1 MNLEELK
8 KKMDEEHYIYD
19 DTLSTVLYVALQ
31 LGRPLLIEGAAG
43 VGKTEV
49 AKVMAAALDREL
61 VRLQCYEGLD
71 ESKALYEWN
80 YQKQLLSIQVNM
92 NAQDREALTRSL
104 FSDEYLLER
113 PLLKS
118 IRSEKPVVLLIDEI
132 DKADEEF
139 EAFLLELLSE
149 MQVTIPE
156 VGTIRA
162 NSVPFVVL
170 TSNRARPL
178 SEALRRRCAYLYIE
192 YPDMEKE
199 LAILRAKLPHVDD
212 RLCAQVALA
221 VQKLRSNEVILKKPS
236 IAETLDWAAAL
247 DALGIRELTP
257 DALRKTAGFVLKNN
271 EDMAALARQ
280 TADKLDAMGI
290 KFKVVNVVDLVKLQS
305 AKENNEALSD
315 EEFAEL
321 FTEDKPVLFAYHSYA
336 RDVRGLIYD
345 RPNHDNFNVHGYEE
359 QGSTTTPYDMVR
371 VNNIDRYELQA
382 EALRMIDA
390 DKYADK
396 INELEAF
403 RQEAF
408 QFAVDNGY
416 DHPDYTDWV
425 YSGVNTNKQ
434 GAVSATAATAG
445 DNE

>member
-1 MNLEELK
+1 MDLEQLK
-8 KKMDEEHYIYD
+8 QKMDEAGYVYD
-19 DTLSTVLYVALQ
+19 DTMATVLYVALT

-92 NAQDREALTRSL
+92 NTQDSDALTKSL

-149 MQVTIPE
+149 QQVTVPE
-156 VGTIRA
+156 IGTIKA
-162 NSVPFVVL
+162 KSIPFVVL

-178 SEALRRRCAYLYIE
+178 SEALRRRCAYLHID

-199 LAILRAKLPHVDD
+199 LAILRKKLPHVDD

-221 VQKLRSNEVILKKPS
+221 VQKLRSSEAILKKPS

-247 DALGIRELTP
+247 DALGIKELTP
-257 DALRKTAGFVLKNN
+257 QVLRQTAGFVLKNN
-271 EDMAALARQ
+271 EDLEVLA
-280 TADKLDAMGI
+280 G
-290 KFKVVNVVDLVKLQS
+290 
-305 AKENNEALSD
+305 
-315 EEFAEL
+315 EEEL
-321 FTEDKPVLFAYHSYA
+321 TLETHC
-336 RDVRGLIYD
+336 G
-345 RPNHDNFNVHGYEE
+345 HCQGHHHG
-359 QGSTTTPYDMVR
+359 
-371 VNNIDRYELQA
+371 
-382 EALRMIDA
+382 
-390 DKYADK
+390 
-396 INELEAF
+396 
-403 RQEAF
+403 
-408 QFAVDNGY
+408 
-416 DHPDYTDWV
+416 
-425 YSGVNTNKQ
+425 
-434 GAVSATAATAG
+434 
-445 DNE
+445 

>member
-1 MNLEELK
+1 MDKKDIWIIIDRNTDEVNNMNLELLK
-8 KKMDEEHYIYD
+8 QKMDENNYVYD
-19 DTLSTVLYVALQ
+19 DTLATVLAVALQ

-43 VGKTEV
+43 VGKTEI
-49 AKVMAAALDREL
+49 AKVMASALDREL

-80 YQKQLLSIQVNM
+80 YQKQLLAIQVNM
-92 NAQDREALTRSL
+92 GSKSNDELTRDL

-162 NSVPFVVL
+162 KTVPFVVL

-178 SEALRRRCAYLYIE
+178 SEALRRRCAYLYIQ

-212 RLCAQVALA
+212 RLCAQVALS
-221 VQKLRSNEVILKKPS
+221 VQKLRASEAILKKPS

-257 DALRKTAGFVLKNN
+257 DALRQTAGFVLKNS
-271 EDMAALARQ
+271 EDIAVLEQ
-280 TADKLDAMGI
+280 TQA
-290 KFKVVNVVDLVKLQS
+290 
-305 AKENNEALSD
+305 
-315 EEFAEL
+315 
-321 FTEDKPVLFAYHSYA
+321 
-336 RDVRGLIYD
+336 
-345 RPNHDNFNVHGYEE
+345 HDHHCG
-359 QGSTTTPYDMVR
+359 GHCHD
-371 VNNIDRYELQA
+371 
-382 EALRMIDA
+382 
-390 DKYADK
+390 
-396 INELEAF
+396 
-403 RQEAF
+403 
-408 QFAVDNGY
+408 
-416 DHPDYTDWV
+416 
-425 YSGVNTNKQ
+425 
-434 GAVSATAATAG
+434 
-445 DNE
+445 

>member
-1 MNLEELK
+1 MLCNNITEILTSIIYIMDKNDFWIIIDRNINEVTAMNLELLK
-8 KKMDEEHYIYD
+8 QKMDENNYVYD
-19 DTLSTVLYVALQ
+19 DTLATVLAVALQ

-43 VGKTEV
+43 VGKTEI
-49 AKVMAAALDREL
+49 AKVMASALDRDL

-80 YQKQLLSIQVNM
+80 YQKQLLAIQVNM
-92 NAQDREALTRSL
+92 GNKSNDELTRDL

-162 NSVPFVVL
+162 KSVPFVVL

-178 SEALRRRCAYLYIE
+178 SEALRRRCAYLYIQ

-212 RLCAQVALA
+212 RLCAQVALS
-221 VQKLRSNEVILKKPS
+221 VQKLRSSEAILKKPS

-257 DALRKTAGFVLKNN
+257 DALRQTAGFILKNS
-271 EDMAALARQ
+271 EDIAVLEQ
-280 TADKLDAMGI
+280 TQINDHHHCGG
-290 KFKVVNVVDLVKLQS
+290 
-305 AKENNEALSD
+305 
-315 EEFAEL
+315 
-321 FTEDKPVLFAYHSYA
+321 HC
-336 RDVRGLIYD
+336 
-345 RPNHDNFNVHGYEE
+345 HD
-359 QGSTTTPYDMVR
+359 
-371 VNNIDRYELQA
+371 
-382 EALRMIDA
+382 
-390 DKYADK
+390 
-396 INELEAF
+396 
-403 RQEAF
+403 
-408 QFAVDNGY
+408 
-416 DHPDYTDWV
+416 
-425 YSGVNTNKQ
+425 
-434 GAVSATAATAG
+434 
-445 DNE
+445 

>member
-8 KKMDEEHYIYD
+8 QKMDEARYVYD
-19 DTLSTVLYVALQ
+19 DTMATVLAVALT

-43 VGKTEV
+43 VGKTEI
-49 AKVMAAALDREL
+49 AKVMASSLDRDL

-92 NAQDREALTRSL
+92 GSQNRDELTRSL

-113 PLLKS
+113 PLLQS

-162 NSVPFVVL
+162 KSIPFVVL

-221 VQKLRSNEVILKKPS
+221 VQKLRSNEAILKKPS
-236 IAETLDWAAAL
+236 IAETLDWASAL

-257 DALRKTAGFVLKNN
+257 DALRNTAGFLLKNN
-271 EDMAALARQ
+271 EDIQ
-280 TADKLDAMGI
+280 
-290 KFKVVNVVDLVKLQS
+290 
-305 AKENNEALSD
+305 ELSK
-315 EEFAEL
+315 
-321 FTEDKPVLFAYHSYA
+321 T
-336 RDVRGLIYD
+336 DVG
-345 RPNHDNFNVHGYEE
+345 HCGHCGGHHHG
-359 QGSTTTPYDMVR
+359 
-371 VNNIDRYELQA
+371 
-382 EALRMIDA
+382 
-390 DKYADK
+390 
-396 INELEAF
+396 
-403 RQEAF
+403 
-408 QFAVDNGY
+408 
-416 DHPDYTDWV
+416 
-425 YSGVNTNKQ
+425 
-434 GAVSATAATAG
+434 
-445 DNE
+445 

>member
-1 MNLEELK
+1 MNLEILK
-8 KKMDEEHYIYD
+8 QKMDQAHYIYD
-19 DTLSTVLYVALQ
+19 DTLAVTLHVALA

-43 VGKTEV
+43 VGKTEI
-49 AKVMAAALDREL
+49 AKVMASALDRDL

-92 NAQDREALTRSL
+92 NAQDREQLTRSL
-104 FSDEYLLER
+104 FSDDYLLER
-113 PLLKS
+113 PLLQS

-162 NSVPFVVL
+162 KSIPFVVL

-178 SEALRRRCAYLYIE
+178 SEALRRRCAYLYIQ

-212 RLCAQVALA
+212 RLCAQVAVA
-221 VQKLRSNEVILKKPS
+221 VQKLRASEAILKKPS

-257 DALRKTAGFVLKNN
+257 DALRQTAGFILKNN
-271 EDMAALARQ
+271 ED
-280 TADKLDAMGI
+280 
-290 KFKVVNVVDLVKLQS
+290 
-305 AKENNEALSD
+305 LSIL
-315 EEFAEL
+315 EESQQDSHDCSCGGACG
-321 FTEDKPVLFAYHSYA
+321 HS
-336 RDVRGLIYD
+336 
-345 RPNHDNFNVHGYEE
+345 HG
-359 QGSTTTPYDMVR
+359 GHHH
-371 VNNIDRYELQA
+371 
-382 EALRMIDA
+382 
-390 DKYADK
+390 
-396 INELEAF
+396 
-403 RQEAF
+403 
-408 QFAVDNGY
+408 G
-416 DHPDYTDWV
+416 
-425 YSGVNTNKQ
+425 
-434 GAVSATAATAG
+434 
-445 DNE
+445 

>member
-1 MNLEELK
+1 MTLEELK
-8 KKMDEEHYIYD
+8 TKLDEADYVYD
-19 DTLSTVLYVALQ
+19 EVLATVLYVALT

-49 AKVMAAALDREL
+49 AKVMASALDREL

-80 YQKQLLSIQVNM
+80 YQKQLLAIQVNM
-92 NAQDREALTRSL
+92 NTRDSDALTRQL

-149 MQVTIPE
+149 QQITVPE
-156 VGTIRA
+156 IGTIKA
-162 NSVPFVVL
+162 KTVPFVVL

-178 SEALRRRCAYLYIE
+178 SEALRRRCAYLHID

-199 LAILRAKLPHVDD
+199 LRILRKKLPHVDD

-221 VQKLRSNEVILKKPS
+221 VQKLRSNEAILKKPS

-257 DALRKTAGFVLKNN
+257 DVLRLTGGFVLKNH
-271 EDMAALARQ
+271 EDMEIL
-280 TADKLDAMGI
+280 
-290 KFKVVNVVDLVKLQS
+290 
-305 AKENNEALSD
+305 
-315 EEFAEL
+315 EEE
-321 FTEDKPVLFAYHSYA
+321 TGKPEQHCGSCQGHS
-336 RDVRGLIYD
+336 
-345 RPNHDNFNVHGYEE
+345 HG
-359 QGSTTTPYDMVR
+359 
-371 VNNIDRYELQA
+371 
-382 EALRMIDA
+382 
-390 DKYADK
+390 
-396 INELEAF
+396 
-403 RQEAF
+403 
-408 QFAVDNGY
+408 
-416 DHPDYTDWV
+416 
-425 YSGVNTNKQ
+425 
-434 GAVSATAATAG
+434 
-445 DNE
+445 

>member
-1 MNLEELK
+1 MNLDTLK
-8 KKMDEEHYIYD
+8 QKMDDAHYIYD
-19 DTLSTVLYVALQ
+19 DTLATVLYVALQ

-43 VGKTEV
+43 VGKTEI
-49 AKVMAAALDREL
+49 AKVMASALDRDL

-92 NAQDREALTRSL
+92 GSRDSEELTRSL

-156 VGTIRA
+156 VGTVRA
-162 NSVPFVVL
+162 KTVPFVVL

-178 SEALRRRCAYLYIE
+178 SEALRRRCAYLYIQ

-221 VQKLRSNEVILKKPS
+221 VQKLRSNEAILKKPS

-257 DALRKTAGFVLKNN
+257 DALRQTAGFVLKNS
-271 EDMAALARQ
+271 EDIAVLEQ
-280 TADKLDAMGI
+280 
-290 KFKVVNVVDLVKLQS
+290 
-305 AKENNEALSD
+305 
-315 EEFAEL
+315 EESHE
-321 FTEDKPVLFAYHSYA
+321 HSHECSC
-336 RDVRGLIYD
+336 DRGCGG
-345 RPNHDNFNVHGYEE
+345 HHHG
-359 QGSTTTPYDMVR
+359 
-371 VNNIDRYELQA
+371 
-382 EALRMIDA
+382 
-390 DKYADK
+390 
-396 INELEAF
+396 
-403 RQEAF
+403 
-408 QFAVDNGY
+408 
-416 DHPDYTDWV
+416 
-425 YSGVNTNKQ
+425 
-434 GAVSATAATAG
+434 
-445 DNE
+445 

>member
-1 MNLEELK
+1 MDLK
-8 KKMDEEHYIYD
+8 TLKEKMDAARYIYD
-19 DTLSTVLYVALQ
+19 DTLATVLAVALQ

-43 VGKTEV
+43 VGKTEI
-49 AKVMAAALDREL
+49 AKVMASALDRDL

-92 NAQDREALTRSL
+92 GQKDSEELTKDL
-104 FSDEYLLER
+104 FSDAYLLER
-113 PLLKS
+113 PLLQS

-156 VGTIRA
+156 VGTVKA
-162 NSVPFVVL
+162 KSVPFVVL

-178 SEALRRRCAYLYIE
+178 SEALRRRCAYLYIQ

-221 VQKLRSNEVILKKPS
+221 VQKLRSNEAILKKPS

-257 DALRKTAGFVLKNN
+257 DALRQTAGFILKNS
-271 EDMAALARQ
+271 EDIAVLE
-280 TADKLDAMGI
+280 
-290 KFKVVNVVDLVKLQS
+290 
-305 AKENNEALSD
+305 ENQEQ
-315 EEFAEL
+315 EC
-321 FTEDKPVLFAYHSYA
+321 HHC
-336 RDVRGLIYD
+336 GG
-345 RPNHDNFNVHGYEE
+345 HHHG
-359 QGSTTTPYDMVR
+359 
-371 VNNIDRYELQA
+371 
-382 EALRMIDA
+382 
-390 DKYADK
+390 
-396 INELEAF
+396 
-403 RQEAF
+403 
-408 QFAVDNGY
+408 
-416 DHPDYTDWV
+416 
-425 YSGVNTNKQ
+425 
-434 GAVSATAATAG
+434 
-445 DNE
+445 

>member
-1 MNLEELK
+1 MDLNQLK
-8 KKMDEEHYIYD
+8 QKMDEARYVYD
-19 DTLSTVLYVALQ
+19 ETLATVLAVALA

-43 VGKTEV
+43 VGKTEI
-49 AKVMAAALDREL
+49 AKVMASALDRDL

-92 NAQDREALTRSL
+92 GSEDKDTLTRSL

-113 PLLKS
+113 PLLQS
-118 IRSEKPVVLLIDEI
+118 IRSEREVVLLIDEI

-162 NSVPFVVL
+162 RSIPFVVL

-199 LAILRAKLPHVDD
+199 LAILRKKLPHVDD
-212 RLCAQVALA
+212 RLAAQVALA
-221 VQKLRSNEVILKKPS
+221 VQKLRSNEAILKKPS

-257 DALRKTAGFVLKNN
+257 DAVRTTAGFVLKNN
-271 EDMAALARQ
+271 EDIEEATRM
-280 TADKLDAMGI
+280 DLDESCHC
-290 KFKVVNVVDLVKLQS
+290 D
-305 AKENNEALSD
+305 
-315 EEFAEL
+315 
-321 FTEDKPVLFAYHSYA
+321 H
-336 RDVRGLIYD
+336 
-345 RPNHDNFNVHGYEE
+345 HHHHGSC
-359 QGSTTTPYDMVR
+359 G
-371 VNNIDRYELQA
+371 
-382 EALRMIDA
+382 
-390 DKYADK
+390 
-396 INELEAF
+396 
-403 RQEAF
+403 
-408 QFAVDNGY
+408 G
-416 DHPDYTDWV
+416 HHH
-425 YSGVNTNKQ
+425 G
-434 GAVSATAATAG
+434 
-445 DNE
+445 